1 MNNANQSIMNK
12 LDLQIKK
19 IHSAPETI
27 SFQETIDIIDDFY
40 HYSPSQFTNGYEKEL
55 ITNKAGSN
63 EGSCK
68 IFAFAKLHELDDIQT
83 LNCFG
88 DYYRIDV
95 LQNPENED
103 HANIRTFMTY
113 GLKHILFSGSALTK
127 K

>member
-1 MNNANQSIMNK
+1 MNN
-12 LDLQIKK
+12 LDLQLKK
-19 IHSAPETI
+19 IHSAPESIT
-27 SFQETIDIIDDFY
+27 FQETIDIIDDFY
-40 HYSPSQFTNGYEKEL
+40 HYSPTQFTNGYDNEV

-68 IFAFAKLHELDDIQT
+68 IFAFAKPHELNDLQT

-88 DYYRIDV
+88 NYYRIDV

-113 GLKHILFSGSALTK
+113 GLKHILFSRSVLTK

>member
-1 MNNANQSIMNK
+1 MSK

-40 HYSPSQFTNGYEKEL
+40 HYSPTQFTNGNDNEL

-68 IFAFAKLHELDDIQT
+68 IFAFAKLHELDDLQT

-113 GLKHILFSGSALTK
+113 GLKHILFSCPALTK